1 MEMLAAGALPAG
13 EELTRTF
20 PLDDVAAAFA
30 ELEAG
35 RRDVLKLV
43 VSP

>member
-1 MEMLAAGALPAG
+1 MLAAGALPST

-20 PLDDVAAAFA
+20 PLDDVATAFD

-43 VSP
+43 VAP

>member
-1 MEMLAAGALPAG
+1 MDILAAGALPEG
-13 EELTRTF
+13 ETLTRRF

-43 VSP
+43 VAP